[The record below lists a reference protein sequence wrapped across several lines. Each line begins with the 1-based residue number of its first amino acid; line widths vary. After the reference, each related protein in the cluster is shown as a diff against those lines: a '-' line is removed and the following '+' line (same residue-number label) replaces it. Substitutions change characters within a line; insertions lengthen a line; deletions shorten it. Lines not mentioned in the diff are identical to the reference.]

1 MSMLPCRPTLPT
13 LQCGQL
19 VPSTM
24 LARSVGCQRYR
35 CLRALPTMLARWCNT
50 GPLNVRGI
58 VACERCL
65 RAIVMVMR
73 VSSVP
78 STMLARWCNTGPC
91 PLNVRGIVAC
101 ERCLRAIVMRVS
113 VRAIVMRVSSVP
125 SAHSPH
131 ASMRPACTID
141 NAGPV
146 RWMSEVSLPT
156 SVAYEPFPPAS
167 EGCQDSRRTRVA
179 KLQSASESST
189 EDRVMTG
196 DDDGDDDDGQAT
208 SMACRAR
215 EDGDW
220 MCHARRA
227 VRTSCRRATSQ
238 HVDDHT
244 RHEHAKMTT
253 RCWHAGATP
262 VR

>member
-1 MSMLPCRPTLPT
+1 MRVSCVPIRSYQKSCKHLMSTRHKSTRRRPHETR
-13 LQCGQL
+13 
-19 VPSTM
+19 
-24 LARSVGCQRYR
+24 ARDDDDQ
-35 CLRALPTMLARWCNT
+35 MLARWCNT

-65 RAIVMVMR
+65 
-73 VSSVP
+73 
-78 STMLARWCNTGPC
+78 
-91 PLNVRGIVAC
+91 
-101 ERCLRAIVMRVS
+101 
-113 VRAIVMRVSSVP
+113 RAIVMRVSSVP

-189 EDRVMTG
+189 EDRATRQECIPW
-196 DDDGDDDDGQAT
+196 QAT
-208 SMACRAR
+208 HVEQNTHVASASGGR
-215 EDGDW
+215 
-220 MCHARRA
+220 H
-227 VRTSCRRATSQ
+227 RTPPRFNAASLNHRQ
-238 HVDDHT
+238 
-244 RHEHAKMTT
+244 
-253 RCWHAGATP
+253 CWHAGATP
-262 VR
+262 VH